1 LESWWEGWVTSA
13 SDDLTR
19 LADIARKTGRKLYW
33 NAAGEHFVG
42 DPEAGTYLQREY
54 REPWKLELH

>member
-13 SDDLTR
+13 SDDLTL
-19 LADIARKTGRKLYW
+19 LADIACKTGRKLYW
-33 NAAGEHFVG
+33 NAAREDFVG
-42 DPEAGTYLQREY
+42 DPEADTYLQREY